1 MQIADFLD
9 IEAIVDHENEEEVDE
24 DEDRLSKSVKSKDI
38 VCLTTLGE
46 FLHDED
52 IEESKVDWARG
63 SSPLVDVARE
73 ASVLREVTAS
83 QTNRA
88 TPKFDAHVASV
99 PQHMLVPL
107 PGDPQ
112 MWAVHVKVRVKSS
125 LFYKD

>member
-24 DEDRLSKSVKSKDI
+24 DEDGLSKSIKSKDI